1 MRMTSLPR
9 GCRSSD
15 ATRVPLRAAVAM
27 AGIAVIVSCS
37 PPSGGGSV
45 TRDSVGIRIVESR
58 SPAWTDRAGWAIPDS
73 ATLQIGAMEGPAE
86 YQFESIGAVRELTDG
101 RVVVADDR
109 AGKLRAYDATGRF
122 LWASGRSGEGPGEYR
137 RIVAVG
143 EGPGDSLWA
152 WDFGLRRFTI
162 LTDRGRVVRLVRVD
176 APLSSLLAVGR
187 LGDGTFLMRESF
199 STEVHREGTALGLT
213 RALAALVRISAD
225 GSLLDTVRLVMGREY
240 YLGEEGGRGVMSA
253 PLFARET
260 SVVLAGTE
268 LYAGEQ
274 TAFEIG
280 CYTLD
285 GQLRTLIRVPGVDLR
300 ITETDVQSLVDRE
313 LDGLSSAER
322 AMRERHLASMAV
334 PDTKPAYGQLL
345 LDPDGNL
352 WAAEYARHPSP
363 PTRWTVFDRG
373 GRLLGIVT
381 MPDRFDLRQVGR
393 DRVLGVWRDPLEVE
407 YVRRYP
413 LVKP

>member
-1 MRMTSLPR
+1 MRTTSLPH
-9 GCRSSD
+9 GCRSGD
-15 ATRVPLRAAVAM
+15 VTRLPLRAAVAM
-27 AGIAVIVSCS
+27 AGMAVIVGCS

-45 TRDSVGIRIVESR
+45 TRDSAGIRIVESR
-58 SPAWTDRAGWAIPDS
+58 SPAWTDRAGWAISDS
-73 ATLQIGAMEGPAE
+73 ATLQIGAMEGPVE
-86 YQFESIGAVRELTDG
+86 YQFESIAAVRELTDG
-101 RVVVADDR
+101 RVVVADHR
-109 AGKLRAYDATGRF
+109 AGQLRAYDATGRY

-137 RIVAVG
+137 RIATLG
-143 EGPGDSLWA
+143 DGPGDSLWV

-162 LTDRGRVVRLVRVD
+162 LTDRGEVVRLVQVD

-187 LGDGTFLMRESF
+187 FGDGTFLMQESF
-199 STEVHREGTALGLT
+199 SSGIHREGSALGLM
-213 RALAALVRISAD
+213 RAPAALVRISAD

-260 SVVLAGTE
+260 SVALAGNEMSVGDQAT
-268 LYAGEQ
+268 
-274 TAFEIG
+274 FEIG
-280 CYTLD
+280 RYALD
-285 GQLRTLIRVPGVDLR
+285 GQLRAVVRVLDVDLR
-300 ITETDVQSLVDRE
+300 ITHSDIQALVSRE

-334 PDTKPAYGQLL
+334 PDTKPAYGRLL
-345 LDPDGNL
+345 LDPVENL

-363 PTRWTVFDRG
+363 PAQWTVFDRG
-373 GRLLGIVT
+373 GRLLGTVT